1 VLSGVEGG
9 TFVGIFQRGFE
20 ARSRV
25 RHTAGACHTV
35 TLDQLATLAEIL
47 GGLAV
52 PVSLIYAIF
61 EIRRNT
67 RSVRATSAWNS
78 DVALAELNEG
88 VSHNQQ
94 LSELV
99 TRALDPECTPEDLTP
114 GEFGQLFLLYRA
126 VLQKY
131 QAQWF
136 LWTEGHLSDEMW
148 QNRRR
153 WAKAFVS
160 LPVSGRIW
168 ERESE

>member
-1 VLSGVEGG
+1 
-9 TFVGIFQRGFE
+9 
-20 ARSRV
+20 
-25 RHTAGACHTV
+25 
-35 TLDQLATLAEIL
+35 
-47 GGLAV
+47 
-52 PVSLIYAIF
+52 
-61 EIRRNT
+61 
-67 RSVRATSAWNS
+67 VRATSAWNS

-99 TRALDPECTPEDLTP
+99 TKALDPETQPEDLTP

-160 LPVSGRIW
+160 LPVSGRVW
-168 ERESE
+168 ERETEQHQYTKGFVDSINSMEATGDLRFRQ